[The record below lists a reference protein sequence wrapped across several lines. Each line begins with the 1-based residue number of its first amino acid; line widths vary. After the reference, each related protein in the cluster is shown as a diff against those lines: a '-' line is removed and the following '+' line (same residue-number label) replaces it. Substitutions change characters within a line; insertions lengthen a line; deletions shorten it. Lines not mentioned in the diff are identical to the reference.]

1 MSLKFSIQAWNAWDA
16 ARHAQ
21 PDVSV
26 IPPLLRRR
34 LSTMGRAALSVAI
47 PLAAEHGAM
56 PLVFV
61 SRHGEINRTLSLLES
76 IAEDEQLSPTVF
88 SLSVHNAIAGL
99 FSIQQGLTSNI
110 SAIAATSEDLLPGL
124 LEAIGMCSPKTPEVL
139 CVFCDDPLPAF
150 YRPYVAEPTS
160 GFAVALVLS
169 YPSSPNNNWTLTH
182 QQTAATVNNEPQALQ
197 LLAMLESAA
206 PELLIASNGSQWK
219 LERVQQ

>member
-34 LSTMGRAALSVAI
+34 LSSMGRAALSVAI

-61 SRHGEINRTLSLLES
+61 SRHGEINRTLSLLECIS
-76 IAEDEQLSPTVF
+76 EGEQLSPAVF

-99 FSIQQGLTSNI
+99 FSIQQGLTANI
-110 SAIAATSEDLLPGL
+110 SAIAAVSEDLLPGL
-124 LEAIGMCSPKTPEVL
+124 LEAIGICSKKIPKVM
-139 CVFCDDPLPAF
+139 CVFCDDPLPPF
-150 YRPYVAEPTS
+150 YRRYVAAPLT
-160 GFAVALVLS
+160 GFAVAIVLS
-169 YPSSPNNNWTLTH
+169 RDTSPTNSWTLTH
-182 QQTAATVNNEPQALQ
+182 QQSVSTANDQTQALQ
-197 LLAMLESAA
+197 LLAMLENAT
-206 PELLIASNGSQWK
+206 PELLITSNGSQWK
-219 LERVQQ
+219 LERAQQ